1 MNITHII
8 PIILIILDI
17 GSAVVYAFS
26 GKWLHTGYW
35 ISAAL
40 ITTFVTLMK

>member
-1 MNITHII
+1 MQTTYII

-17 GSAVVYAFS
+17 GSAIIYAFS
-26 GKWLHTGYW
+26 GKWLHAGYW